1 MFKPKDFMFEPGEA
15 LIYNNN
21 AYYFFLGSLKISG
34 LPYENY
40 LQDIFLSLWDEKYIF
55 GSNTKVTKTK

>member
-21 AYYFFLGSLKISG
+21 AYSLGLIIEKKWTA
-34 LPYENY
+34 LRK
-40 LQDIFLSLWDEKYIF
+40 LFTRDIFKPL
-55 GSNTKVTKTK
+55 G